1 MLFSLKFGE
10 WRRGRERR
18 RGEGRGERG
27 EGRMGGRELTGHI
40 SSVQNPTQSFIIEFS
55 ASTLEAAV

>member
-1 MLFSLKFGE
+1 MEKGKE
-10 WRRGRERR
+10 KEK
-18 RGEGRGERG
+18 EKERGERG
-27 EGRMGGRELTGHI
+27 GWELTGHI

>member
-1 MLFSLKFGE
+1 MEEGNGRKG
-10 WRRGRERR
+10 RRER
-18 RGEGRGERG
+18 
-27 EGRMGGRELTGHI
+27 GGGELTGHI